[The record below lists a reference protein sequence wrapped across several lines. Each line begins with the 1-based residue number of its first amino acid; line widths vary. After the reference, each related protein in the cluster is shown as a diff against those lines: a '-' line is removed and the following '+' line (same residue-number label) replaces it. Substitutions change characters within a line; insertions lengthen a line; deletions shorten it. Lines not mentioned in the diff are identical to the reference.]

1 MKSENLKS
9 IATYDIIVI
18 GGGHAGCEA
27 AAVAA
32 KLGSKVLL
40 ITMDLNKL
48 AQMSCNPAVGG
59 IAKGQ
64 IVRELDALDGCMGVV
79 TDRSTIQFRML
90 NSSKGAAMWSPRAQC
105 DRVRFSA
112 EWRKILESF
121 PNLSFWQDL
130 VVELLPDKENAKAVA
145 GVKTALG
152 VLFYARAVVLTA
164 GTFLNGLMHVGRSKV
179 VGGRAGDM
187 SSYGLSEQLASLG
200 VEVGRMKTGTP
211 VRLDGRTINFA
222 AMREQ
227 PGDEH
232 PWKFSYSPETKP
244 VSNQLSCYI
253 ANTNR
258 EVHDVLRQ
266 GFKDSPL
273 FCGII
278 KGVGPRYCPSIEDKL
293 RTFADKDSH
302 HLFVEPE
309 GRDIFEYYLNGFS
322 SSLPFDVQEAAL
334 RKIAGLENVRI
345 LRPGYA
351 VEYDYFPP
359 IQLDHC
365 LHSKVIDG
373 LYFAGQVNGTTGY
386 EEAACQGFVA
396 GVNAHGRVHGL
407 PEFVLGREQAYIG
420 VLIDDLVTKGVDEPY
435 RMFTSR
441 AEHRILLRQD
451 NADVRL
457 SPMAYRLGMASRER
471 ADLALQKQKMVDK
484 IISVL
489 SEASI
494 APEEANELLH
504 VKGSSPFTQ
513 RRRLIDL
520 LVRPEISFQDMRS
533 LPLVVQLLGESVF
546 ENRELVVAVDC
557 AEKYRGYEVRDM
569 REALKVDRLKNVA
582 IPKDFDFSTV
592 ASLTIEARTKLA
604 RIRPKNVGEA
614 QRISG
619 VSPADISA
627 LLVRFGR

>member
-1 MKSENLKS
+1 LQF
-9 IATYDIIVI
+9 TYDIIVI

-27 AAVAA
+27 AAIAA

-64 IVRELDALDGCMGVV
+64 IVRELDALGGCMGVV
-79 TDRSTIQFRML
+79 TDHSTIQFRML
-90 NSSKGAAMWSPRAQC
+90 NSSKGSAVWSPRAQC

-112 EWRKILESF
+112 EWRKTLEAI
-121 PNLSFWQDL
+121 PNLSFWQDS
-130 VVELLPDKENAKAVA
+130 VVEFLLGSTKENEKVVT

-152 VLFYARAVVLTA
+152 VSFYAKAIVLTA

-179 VGGRAGDM
+179 VGGRAGD
-187 SSYGLSEQLASLG
+187 SSSFGLSEQLSSLG
-200 VEVGRMKTGTP
+200 VEIGRMKTGTP

-222 AMREQ
+222 AMRVQ
-227 PGDEH
+227 PGDER
-232 PWKFSYSPETKP
+232 PWKFSYSPETQP
-244 VSNQLSCYI
+244 VVNQLCCYI
-253 ANTNR
+253 TNTNS
-258 EVHDVLRQ
+258 EVHDILQ
-266 GFKDSPL
+266 KGFKDSPL

-309 GRDIFEYYLNGFS
+309 GRDISEYYLNGFS

-334 RKIAGLENVRI
+334 RKIPGLENARI

-359 IQLDHC
+359 VQLDHC
-365 LHSKVIDG
+365 LHSRVVAG

-396 GVNAHGRVHGL
+396 GVNAHRKVHGL
-407 PEFVLGREQAYIG
+407 SEFILGREQAYIG
-420 VLIDDLVTKGVDEPY
+420 VLIDDLVMKGVDEPY

-457 SPMAYRLGMASRER
+457 SPVACRLGLISHER
-471 ADLALQKQKMVDK
+471 VDLALRKQEKAREV
-484 IISVL
+484 ISML
-489 SEASI
+489 SEESI
-494 APEEANELLH
+494 APEEANTFLA
-504 VKGSSPFTQ
+504 VKGSSLLSQ
-513 RRRLIDL
+513 KRRLIDL
-520 LVRPEISFQDMRS
+520 LARPEISFRDM
-533 LPLVVQLLGESVF
+533 QLLPAVLRLLGKDVF
-546 ENRELVVAVDC
+546 ESEELVVAIDC
-557 AEKYRGYEVRDM
+557 AEKYKGYEVRGM
-569 REALKVDRLKNVA
+569 RESLKIDRLKDVP
-582 IPKDFDFSTV
+582 IPQDFDFSTV
-592 ASLTIEARTKLA
+592 GSLTIEARAKLS
-604 RIRPKNVGEA
+604 RIKPKSVGEA
-614 QRISG
+614 QQISG

>member
-1 MKSENLKS
+1 LQF
-9 IATYDIIVI
+9 TYDIIVI

-27 AAVAA
+27 AAIAA

-40 ITMDLNKL
+40 MTMDLNKL

-64 IVRELDALDGCMGVV
+64 IVRELDALGGCMGVV
-79 TDRSTIQFRML
+79 ADRSTIQFRML
-90 NSSKGAAMWSPRAQC
+90 NSSKGAAVWSPRAQC

-112 EWRKILESF
+112 EWRKILEEL
-121 PNLSFWQDL
+121 PNLNFWQD
-130 VVELLPDKENAKAVA
+130 VAVEFLLDTAKANAKVIA

-152 VLFYARAVVLTA
+152 ISFYAKAVVLTA
-164 GTFLNGLMHVGRSKV
+164 GTFLNALMHVGRSTI
-179 VGGRAGDM
+179 VGGRAGDA
-187 SSYGLSEQLASLG
+187 SSFGLSEQLSSLG

-222 AMREQ
+222 AMIAQ
-227 PGDEH
+227 PGDER
-232 PWKFSYSPETKP
+232 PWKFSYSPKTQP
-244 VSNQLSCYI
+244 VANQLCCYI
-253 ANTNR
+253 TNTNAD
-258 EVHDVLRQ
+258 VHNILRQ

-273 FCGII
+273 FCGVI

-293 RTFADKDSH
+293 RTFADKASH

-309 GRDIFEYYLNGFS
+309 GRDICEYYLNGFS
-322 SSLPFDVQEAAL
+322 SSLPFGVQEAAL
-334 RKIAGLENVRI
+334 RKIPGLENVQI

-359 IQLDHC
+359 VQLDRC
-365 LHSKVIDG
+365 LHSKIVDG

-396 GVNAHGRVHGL
+396 GANAHYKVHGL
-407 PEFVLGREQAYIG
+407 PEFTLAREQAYIG
-420 VLIDDLVTKGVDEPY
+420 VLIDDLVVKGVDEPY

-457 SPMAYRLGMASRER
+457 SPLAYRLGMISRER
-471 ADLALQKQKMVDK
+471 LDLALQKQAKVDE
-484 IISVL
+484 IITVL
-489 SEASI
+489 SKENI
-494 APEEANELLH
+494 APDEANELLQA
-504 VKGSSPFTQ
+504 KGSTPLTQ
-513 RRRLIDL
+513 KRRLIDL
-520 LVRPEISFQDMRS
+520 LARPEISFRDMRS
-533 LPLVVQLLGESVF
+533 LPVAIRLLGEEIF
-546 ENRELVVAVDC
+546 ESEELGVAVDC
-557 AEKYRGYEVRDM
+557 AEKYKGYEVRGM
-569 REALKVDRLKNVA
+569 RETLKINRLKEVP

-592 ASLTIEARTKLA
+592 ASLTIEARTKLS
-604 RIRPKNVGEA
+604 RVRPKNVGEA
-614 QRISG
+614 QLISG

>member
-1 MKSENLKS
+1 LQF
-9 IATYDIIVI
+9 TYDIIVI

-27 AAVAA
+27 AAIAA

-64 IVRELDALDGCMGVV
+64 IVRELDALGGCMGVI

-90 NSSKGAAMWSPRAQC
+90 NSSKGFAVWSPRAQC

-112 EWRKILESF
+112 EWRKTLEQL
-121 PNLSFWQDL
+121 PNLSFWQDV
-130 VVELLPDKENAKAVA
+130 VVEFLLIKGNSKAKAIA

-152 VLFYARAVVLTA
+152 ITFYAKAIVLTS
-164 GTFLNGLMHVGRSKV
+164 GTFLNGLMYVGRSKI

-187 SSYGLSEQLASLG
+187 TSFGLSEQLSSLG
-200 VEVGRMKTGTP
+200 VESGRMKTGTP

-227 PGDEH
+227 LGDEN
-232 PWKFSYSPETKP
+232 PWKFSFSPETQP
-244 VSNQLSCYI
+244 VADQLSCYI
-253 ANTNR
+253 TETNSD
-258 EVHDVLRQ
+258 VHDILRQ

-293 RTFADKDSH
+293 RMFADKTSH

-309 GRDIFEYYLNGFS
+309 GRDISEYYLNGFS
-322 SSLPFDVQEAAL
+322 SSLPFDVQEMAL
-334 RKIAGLENVRI
+334 RKIRGLEDVHL

-359 IQLDHC
+359 VQLDHC
-365 LHSKVIDG
+365 LHSKVVEG

-396 GVNAHGRVHGL
+396 GVNAHRKVHGL
-407 PEFVLGREQAYIG
+407 PEFILGREQAYIG
-420 VLIDDLVTKGVDEPY
+420 VLIDDLIVKGVDEPY

-451 NADVRL
+451 NADIRL
-457 SPMAYRLGMASRER
+457 SPLAYQLGMVSRER
-471 ADLALQKQKMVDK
+471 MDLALRKQEKVREV
-484 IISVL
+484 ISVL
-489 SEASI
+489 SAENVMPEDANPLLEAK
-494 APEEANELLH
+494 A
-504 VKGSSPFTQ
+504 SSPLTQ
-513 RRRLIDL
+513 KRRLIDL
-520 LVRPEISFQDMRS
+520 LARPEIYFQDMQS
-533 LPLVVQLLGESVF
+533 LPLAVRLLGKDIF
-546 ENRELVVAVDC
+546 EDRELVIAIDC
-557 AEKYRGYEVRDM
+557 AEKYKGYEIRDM
-569 REALKVDRLKNVA
+569 RESLKVSRLKEIA

-604 RIRPKNVGEA
+604 RIKPKNIGEA
-614 QRISG
+614 QLISG

>member
-1 MKSENLKS
+1 LQF
-9 IATYDIIVI
+9 TYDIIVV

-27 AAVAA
+27 AAIAA

-64 IVRELDALDGCMGVV
+64 IVRELDALGGCMGVV

-90 NSSKGAAMWSPRAQC
+90 NSSKGAAVWSPRAQC

-112 EWRKILESF
+112 EWRKTLEAI
-121 PNLSFWQDL
+121 PNLSFWQDA
-130 VVELLPDKENAKAVA
+130 VVEFLLDRAAANKKVVA

-152 VLFYARAVVLTA
+152 VSFYAKAVVLTA
-164 GTFLNGLMHVGRSKV
+164 GTFLNGLMHVGRSMV
-179 VGGRAGDM
+179 VGGRAGDA
-187 SSYGLSEQLASLG
+187 SSLGLSEQLSTLG

-211 VRLDGRTINFA
+211 VRLDGRTVNFE
-222 AMREQ
+222 AMRVQ
-227 PGDEH
+227 PGDER
-232 PWKFSYSPETKP
+232 PWKFSYSPKTQP
-244 VSNQLSCYI
+244 VANQLCCYI
-253 ANTNR
+253 ANTNLD
-258 EVHDVLRQ
+258 VHDILRQ

-273 FCGII
+273 FCGVIR
-278 KGVGPRYCPSIEDKL
+278 GVGPRYCPSIEDKL
-293 RTFADKDSH
+293 RTFADKVSH

-309 GRDIFEYYLNGFS
+309 GRDISEYYLNGFS
-322 SSLPFDVQEAAL
+322 SSLPFGVQEAAL
-334 RKIAGLENVRI
+334 RKIPGLENVQI

-359 IQLDHC
+359 VQLDHC
-365 LHSKVIDG
+365 LHSKVVSG

-396 GVNAHGRVHGL
+396 GVNAHCKVNGL

-420 VLIDDLVTKGVDEPY
+420 VLIDDLVVKGVDEPY

-457 SPMAYRLGMASRER
+457 SPLAYQLGMISRER
-471 ADLALQKQKMVDK
+471 IDLVLQKQAK
-484 IISVL
+484 IREVLFTL
-489 SEASI
+489 SEESVT
-494 APEEANELLH
+494 PEEANALLNG
-504 VKGSSPFTQ
+504 KGSSPLTQ
-513 RRRLIDL
+513 KRRLVDL
-520 LVRPEISFQDMRS
+520 LARPEISFRDLQV
-533 LPLVVQLLGESVF
+533 LPSVKSLLGEDVF
-546 ENRELVVAVDC
+546 ESEELVVAIDC
-557 AEKYRGYEVRDM
+557 AEKYKGYEARGL
-569 REALKVDRLKNVA
+569 RETLKISRLKNVA
-582 IPKDFDFSTV
+582 IPKNFDFSTV
-592 ASLTIEARTKLA
+592 ASLTIEARAKLA
-604 RIRPKNVGEA
+604 RIKPKSVGEA
-614 QRISG
+614 QQIPG

>member
-1 MKSENLKS
+1 MQF
-9 IATYDIIVI
+9 TYDIIVV

-27 AAVAA
+27 AAIAA

-64 IVRELDALDGCMGVV
+64 IVRELDALGGCMGVV

-90 NSSKGAAMWSPRAQC
+90 NSSKGAAVWSPRAQC

-112 EWRKILESF
+112 EWRKTLEAI
-121 PNLSFWQDL
+121 PNLSFWQDA
-130 VVELLPDKENAKAVA
+130 VVEFLLDRAAANEKVVA

-152 VLFYARAVVLTA
+152 VSFYAKAVVLTA
-164 GTFLNGLMHVGRSKV
+164 GTFLNGLMHVGRSMV
-179 VGGRAGDM
+179 VGGRAGDA
-187 SSYGLSEQLASLG
+187 SSLGLSEQLSTLG

-211 VRLDGRTINFA
+211 VRLDGRTVNFE
-222 AMREQ
+222 AMRVQ
-227 PGDEH
+227 PGDER
-232 PWKFSYSPETKP
+232 PWKFSYSPKTQP
-244 VSNQLSCYI
+244 VANQLCCYI
-253 ANTNR
+253 ANTNLD
-258 EVHDVLRQ
+258 VHDILRQ

-273 FCGII
+273 FCGVIR
-278 KGVGPRYCPSIEDKL
+278 GVGPRYCPSIEDKL
-293 RTFADKDSH
+293 RTFADKVSH

-309 GRDIFEYYLNGFS
+309 GRDISEYYLNGFS
-322 SSLPFDVQEAAL
+322 SSLPFGVQEAAL
-334 RKIAGLENVRI
+334 RKIPGLENVQI

-359 IQLDHC
+359 VQLDHC
-365 LHSKVIDG
+365 LHSKVVSG

-396 GVNAHGRVHGL
+396 GVNAHCKVNGL

-420 VLIDDLVTKGVDEPY
+420 VLIDDLVVKGVDEPY

-457 SPMAYRLGMASRER
+457 SPLAYQLGMISRER
-471 ADLALQKQKMVDK
+471 IDLVLQKQAK
-484 IISVL
+484 IREVLFTL
-489 SEASI
+489 SEESVT
-494 APEEANELLH
+494 PEEANALLNG
-504 VKGSSPFTQ
+504 KGSSPLTQ
-513 RRRLIDL
+513 KRRLVDL
-520 LVRPEISFQDMRS
+520 LARPEISFRDLQV
-533 LPLVVQLLGESVF
+533 LPSVKSLLGEDVF
-546 ENRELVVAVDC
+546 ESEELVVAIDC
-557 AEKYRGYEVRDM
+557 AEKYKGYEARGL
-569 REALKVDRLKNVA
+569 RETLKISRLKNVA

-592 ASLTIEARTKLA
+592 ASLTIEARAKLA
-604 RIRPKNVGEA
+604 RIKPKSVGEA
-614 QRISG
+614 QQIPG